1 MQQVGLGPALQAV
14 AARTANCS
22 FLFCRPWKRHS
33 GRDRSRCALD
43 VLCCGRVSQRSAV
56 RVADCEP
63 GAECQAVGKMG
74 LLDDLRAAA
83 AWCTP

>member
-1 MQQVGLGPALQAV
+1 VEAALGQGPL
-14 AARTANCS
+14 
-22 FLFCRPWKRHS
+22 
-33 GRDRSRCALD
+33 RCALD

-74 LLDDLRAAA
+74 LLDDPRAAA